1 MQLSAE
7 QLTRYARD
15 GYLLVHDLF
24 TRDEIDVM
32 KGAVPDLMARQ
43 GPEVLVEDSDPS
55 SVKIIFGAHF
65 FNDVYHALA
74 RHPRL
79 VGPSEQI
86 VGDRV
91 HVFQSRLNPK
101 LGFTGG
107 GWSWHQDFNQWWR
120 YDGMKRPH
128 AALAGIFLDEINAC
142 NGPLLVIPGSH
153 HAGHLPQPDSMEID
167 TKIVERLV
175 DAHGIDPILAH
186 PGAVLFFDAL
196 LVHASAPNVSPWPRR
211 IFYYAYNAVSN
222 RDLKPYRAR
231 HHCDTDQTP
240 IEALGDDCLMAP
252 AGAYS

>member
-7 QLTRYARD
+7 QLARYDRD
-15 GYLLVHDLF
+15 GYLLVHGLFAPDEVDLLRG
-24 TRDEIDVM
+24 T
-32 KGAVPDLMARQ
+32 VPQLMARQ
-43 GPEVLVEDSDPS
+43 GPEVLLEESDAA

-65 FNDVYHALA
+65 FNDVYRTLS

-79 VGPSEQI
+79 VQPSEQI

-91 HVFQSRLNPK
+91 HIFQSRLNPK

-107 GWSWHQDFNQWWR
+107 GWGWHQDFNQWWR
-120 YDGMKRPH
+120 FDGMKRPH

-153 HAGHLPQPDSMEID
+153 HAGHLPQPGQMELD
-167 TKIVERLV
+167 TRLV
-175 DAHGIDPILAH
+175 EQLVSDRGIDPILAR
-186 PGAVLFFDAL
+186 PGAVLFFHSL

-211 IFYYAYNAVSN
+211 IFYFAYNAVSN
-222 RDLKPYRAR
+222 RDIQPLRAR

-240 IEALGDDCLMAP
+240 IEALGDDCLRAP
-252 AGAYS
+252 AGTYS